1 MADKDAV
8 YTPESLKKQ
17 AAEFQAAHANAPTFT
32 PAADMEN
39 TSTAADLQ
47 NPVPWQV
54 IKHGTVHLERSGERH
69 SVDFFCLLDN
79 ELIMGT
85 FDRRWIFNPLLD
97 TVTIKAPLK
106 TETLTRLQNYV
117 QTLISH
123 A

>member
-1 MADKDAV
+1 
-8 YTPESLKKQ
+8 
-17 AAEFQAAHANAPTFT
+17 
-32 PAADMEN
+32 
-39 TSTAADLQ
+39 
-47 NPVPWQV
+47 
-54 IKHGTVHLERSGERH
+54 
-69 SVDFFCLLDN
+69 VDFFCLLDN